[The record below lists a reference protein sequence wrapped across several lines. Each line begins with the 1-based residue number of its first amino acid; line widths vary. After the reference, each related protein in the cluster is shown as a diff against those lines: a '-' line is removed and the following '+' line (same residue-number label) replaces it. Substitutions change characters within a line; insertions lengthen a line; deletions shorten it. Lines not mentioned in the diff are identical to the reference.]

1 MDDHH
6 FITKM
11 QKKKEK
17 EKIQCI
23 TFHKDWQ
30 ATFSTK
36 CMTFPQGHH
45 KIIITESETSGID
58 HSKTM

>member
-11 QKKKEK
+11 PKKKK
-17 EKIQCI
+17 QCR

-36 CMTFPQGHH
+36 CMTFAQGHH
-45 KIIITESETSGID
+45 KIISTESETSGID

>member
-11 QKKKEK
+11 QKCKNAKN
-17 EKIQCI
+17 QCR
-23 TFHKDWQ
+23 TFHKDLQ
-30 ATFSTK
+30 AIFSTK
-36 CMTFPQGHH
+36 RMTFAQGHH
-45 KIIITESETSGID
+45 EITITESETSAID

>member
-17 EKIQCI
+17 ENQCR

-30 ATFSTK
+30 AIFSTK
-36 CMTFPQGHH
+36 CAQGHH
-45 KIIITESETSGID
+45 KIISTESETSGID